1 MKDLYRGKKQMPPS
15 ASLGFSRVNSQTRT
29 FVLLPACAGC
39 LLVIAAKN
47 QMPPS
52 ASLVFA
58 RVNSQTR
65 TVGALPPAFAGCLLV
80 IAAKNQMPPS
90 ASLVF
95 LLAYIIS

>member
-15 ASLGFSRVNSQTRT
+15 ASLVFS
-29 FVLLPACAGC
+29 
-39 LLVIAAKN
+39 
-47 QMPPS
+47 
-52 ASLVFA
+52 

-65 TVGALPPAFAGCLLV
+65 TVGALSPALAGCLLV

>member
-1 MKDLYRGKKQMPPS
+1 MKDLYRGKKPN
-15 ASLGFSRVNSQTRT
+15 AAFGV
-29 FVLLPACAGC
+29 ACF
-39 LLVIAAKN
+39 
-47 QMPPS
+47 
-52 ASLVFA
+52 FA

-65 TVGALPPAFAGCLLV
+65 TVGALLPACAGCLLV